1 MQVDSSANAD
11 EPELQLIT
19 DAILAKST
27 SEQLLE
33 IIQNGAIFVQAILNR
48 TKLLTG
54 PDGESQII
62 EQVVH
67 VFKGSETEEDFD
79 KVQKVLAKLC
89 QINCVSNR
97 SVIEWS
103 CNSIARK
110 PATVGYEDLVL
121 EFNLIIQALNREAS
135 LKW

>member
-19 DAILAKST
+19 GAILAKST

-48 TKLLTG
+48 TKKSLEHLKTSVERYKKVFDELLTG
-54 PDGESQII
+54 PEGENQII
-62 EQVVH
+62 EQVVF
-67 VFKGSETEEDFD
+67 VFKGAEAEEDFD

-89 QINCVSNR
+89 
-97 SVIEWS
+97 
-103 CNSIARK
+103 
-110 PATVGYEDLVL
+110 
-121 EFNLIIQALNREAS
+121 
-135 LKW
+135 